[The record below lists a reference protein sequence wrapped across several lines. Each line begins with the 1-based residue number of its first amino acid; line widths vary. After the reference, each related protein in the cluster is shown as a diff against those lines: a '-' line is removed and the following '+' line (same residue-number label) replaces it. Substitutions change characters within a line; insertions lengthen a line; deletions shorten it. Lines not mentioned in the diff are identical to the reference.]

1 MMLNFHK
8 IFGDDKEE
16 TASETANEAT
26 EAAEVTTDAA
36 AGSEGEAS
44 AEAEEQNRT
53 EGDAPTDGEETA
65 ETAEVEE
72 SEPTEP
78 EEEYDPKRDNPSFF
92 PVGEQLTGDVAQFFS
107 GKTYLNHLVPRGG
120 PIINMTFE
128 PGCRTNWHVH
138 HAAGQVLLVTGGA
151 GWYQEEGREPRPLR
165 PGDVVNVPAEIKHW
179 HGAAKDA
186 WFAHL
191 LIPIAIAGATNAFL
205 EKVPDEEYDALPP
218 AKGEEGSIKIDR
230 SSLMSKLFGKE

>member
-8 IFGDDKEE
+8 IFGDDKEPQPAE
-16 TASETANEAT
+16 AASETT
-26 EAAEVTTDAA
+26 EAAEAT
-36 AGSEGEAS
+36 AGAEGEAS
-44 AEAEEQNRT
+44 NESEEQSRP
-53 EGDAPTDGEETA
+53 EGDAPVDKEAETQEAEETA
-65 ETAEVEE
+65 EEG
-72 SEPTEP
+72 EPAPPEEP
-78 EEEYDPKRDNPSFF
+78 EEDYDPKQDNPSFF

-165 PGDVVNVPAEIKHW
+165 PGDIVNVPAEIKHW

-191 LIPIAIAGATNAFL
+191 LIPIAIAGASNAFL
-205 EKVPDEEYDALPP
+205 EKVPDEEYDALPL
-218 AKGEEGSIKIDR
+218 ANDGSIKIDR
-230 SSLMSKLFGKE
+230 SSLMSKLFGRE

>member
-8 IFGDDKEE
+8 IFGDDKAE
-16 TASETANEAT
+16 TPAEAT
-26 EAAEVTTDAA
+26 PEA
-36 AGSEGEAS
+36 
-44 AEAEEQNRT
+44 
-53 EGDAPTDGEETA
+53 A
-65 ETAEVEE
+65 ETAEEGTAPAEAAEE
-72 SEPTEP
+72 QPPVDGETPAEGEAAEAAESAEEGEPSAAEEP
-78 EEEYDPKRDNPSFF
+78 EEDYDPKRDNPSFF

-128 PGCRTNWHVH
+128 PGCHTNWHVH
-138 HAAGQVLLVTGGA
+138 HNAGQVLLVTGGA
-151 GWYQEEGREPRPLR
+151 GWYQEEGREPQPLK
-165 PGDVVNVPAEIKHW
+165 PGDIVKVPAEIKHW

-191 LIPIAIAGATNAFL
+191 LIPIAIAGSSNAFL
-205 EKVPDEEYDALPP
+205 EPVEDYDALPG
-218 AKGEEGSIKIDR
+218 ANGDDAGK

>member
-8 IFGDDKEE
+8 IFGDDKEPQPSE
-16 TASETANEAT
+16 AASETTEAT
-26 EAAEVTTDAA
+26 
-36 AGSEGEAS
+36 AGAEGEAS
-44 AEAEEQNRT
+44 NESEEQSRP
-53 EGDAPTDGEETA
+53 EGDAPVDKEAETQEAEETA
-65 ETAEVEE
+65 EEG
-72 SEPTEP
+72 EPAPPEEP
-78 EEEYDPKRDNPSFF
+78 EEDYDPKRDNPSFF

-165 PGDVVNVPAEIKHW
+165 PGDIVNVPAEIKHW

-191 LIPIAIAGATNAFL
+191 LIPIAIAGASNAFL
-205 EKVPDEEYDALPP
+205 EKVPDEEYDALPL
-218 AKGEEGSIKIDR
+218 ANDGSIKIDR
-230 SSLMSKLFGKE
+230 SSLMSKLFGRE